1 MKKVIAIIILTVF
14 GFAFA
19 GENLVEKIPPT
30 DGDFSV
36 RILTTN
42 DEHQL
47 PYDKSFTMV
56 VELVFPE
63 NASASSPDLNFD
75 DIPCF
80 DCDKEPEKKS
90 QPATD
95 GRKTVRFSYQLEPLQ
110 PPFEIPKITVTFKDE
125 QGNDMP
131 VTTTNPFTMN
141 IAESPLSEELEDDFL
156 EPIAAPGM
164 ERKDLMRLLAWC
176 GGILLVLLL
185 VAGGLWR
192 TLRKRH
198 LVVTPPL
205 TPYEIAQ
212 RDLEALLAEKLPEA
226 GEYKRFY
233 ERISGILREYLE
245 NRFDVKAP
253 RLTTEEFLQLLTTT
267 PELVREHRDLLQ
279 KFLSACDLVKFAG
292 EVPDSPEIA
301 QITTA
306 CRTFLDT
313 TQPPPPPDGQP

>member
-56 VELVFPE
+56 VELDFPSD
-63 NASASSPDLNFD
+63 ASYQPFVLNFD

-80 DCDKEPEKKS
+80 DCDEKPKEESKPTTE
-90 QPATD
+90 
-95 GRKTVRFSYQLEPLQ
+95 GRKTARFSYQLEPLQ
-110 PPFEIPKITVTFKDE
+110 PPFEIPAITVTFKDG
-125 QGNDMP
+125 QGNDVT
-131 VTTTNPFTMN
+131 VTTEPFKMN
-141 IAESPLSEELEDDFL
+141 IAKPTPSEELEDDFL
-156 EPIAAPGM
+156 EPLTPPGM

-176 GGILLVLLL
+176 GGALLVLLL

-192 TLRKRH
+192 TLRKHH

>member
-1 MKKVIAIIILTVF
+1 
-14 GFAFA
+14 
-19 GENLVEKIPPT
+19 
-30 DGDFSV
+30 
-36 RILTTN
+36 
-42 DEHQL
+42 
-47 PYDKSFTMV
+47 MV
-56 VELVFPE
+56 VELDFPSD
-63 NASASSPDLNFD
+63 ALFQSIDLNFN

-80 DCDKEPEKKS
+80 DCDKEPEKES
-90 QPATD
+90 QTATD
-95 GRKTVRFSYQLEPLQ
+95 GRQTVRFSYQLEPLQ
-110 PPFEIPKITVTFKDE
+110 PPFEIPSITVTFKDE
-125 QGNDMP
+125 QGND
-131 VTTTNPFTMN
+131 VTVKTEPFTMN
-141 IAESPLSEELEDDFL
+141 IAESTLSEELEDEFL
-156 EPIAAPGM
+156 EPIAPPGM

-185 VAGGLWR
+185 VAGSLWR
-192 TLRKRH
+192 TLRNRR
-198 LVVTPPL
+198 VNVTPPL